1 MKWWQRSFVGVLVIV
16 MLGFGQATAEV
27 APKLVARFE
36 KASAVLREVMSAP
49 DRRIPQDL
57 LDRAY
62 AVAVFPGVVKG
73 AFFFGGRGGK
83 GIMSVRRESDRR
95 WSAPAFFT
103 MGGASFGLQ
112 IGAQVTDFVLL
123 VMTWQGVDSLLRSKV
138 TLGGD
143 LSVAAGPVGRRGEVG
158 IDVRLQAAILSYS
171 RTKGLFGGVSLE
183 GTTIFADGGA
193 NRQLY
198 GSDHTARE
206 ILLGGRLAAPD
217 EAKTFLTTLSTYAPA
232 PKP

>member
-1 MKWWQRSFVGVLVIV
+1 MRWWQRSLVGALVLVMV
-16 MLGFGQATAEV
+16 GFGQVTAEV
-27 APKLVARFE
+27 GPKLVARFE

-49 DRRIPQDL
+49 DKGIPQDL

-73 AFFFGGRGGK
+73 AFFVGGRAGK
-83 GIMSVRRESDRR
+83 GIMSVRREADGR
-95 WSAPAFFT
+95 WSPPAFFS

-112 IGAQVTDFVLL
+112 IGAQVTDFILL
-123 VMTWQGVDSLLRSKV
+123 VMNWQGVDSLLRSKV

-158 IDVRLQAAILSYS
+158 VDVRLQAAILSYS
-171 RTKGLFGGVSLE
+171 RTQGLFGGVSLE

-193 NRQLY
+193 NQQLY
-198 GSDHTARE
+198 GRSYTARE
-206 ILLGGRLAAPD
+206 ILLGSRLAAPD
-217 EAKTFLTTLSTYAPA
+217 EAEAFLTTLSTYAPA
-232 PKP
+232 RP